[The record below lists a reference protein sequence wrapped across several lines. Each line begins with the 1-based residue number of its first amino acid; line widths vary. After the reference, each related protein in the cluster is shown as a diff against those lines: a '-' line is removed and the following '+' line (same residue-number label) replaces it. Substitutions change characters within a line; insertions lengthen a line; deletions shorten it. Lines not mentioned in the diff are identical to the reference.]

1 VRLLDPI
8 SGPAAQQAAVQE
20 LRKGEY
26 HRDDPDLLQR
36 ALNWLGQRLADL
48 VSGSSG
54 TAALAVAVALIAA
67 VVIFAAARAG
77 PVRRMAR
84 SAVPEGD
91 DPLRPLGARDHRRR
105 AAELEAA
112 GQLPEALR
120 EWLRAAVQTIE
131 DRGVLD
137 PRPGRTGAA
146 VAREAGPY
154 LPQAANILAAAMQAF
169 DEVWFGD
176 RPASAADVAAAHR
189 AADAARDA
197 RIVRAGATAGFVVPT

>member
-1 VRLLDPI
+1 MSLLDPI
-8 SGPAAQQAAVQE
+8 SGPTAQQAAEQE

-26 HRDDPDLLQR
+26 HRDDPGLIER
-36 ALNWLGQRLADL
+36 AFSWLGRRLADL
-48 VSGSSG
+48 VSGGSG
-54 TAALAVAVALIAA
+54 GAALAVAVALIAA
-67 VVIFAAARAG
+67 VVIFAAVRAG
-77 PVRRMAR
+77 PLRMAR
-84 SAVPEGD
+84 SEPFRGD

-112 GQLPEALR
+112 GQLASALR

-154 LPQAANILAAAMQAF
+154 IPEAAGILAAAMQAF
-169 DEVWFGD
+169 DEVWFGG
-176 RPASAADVAAAHR
+176 RPATSADVAAAHQ
-189 AADAARDA
+189 AADAARGA
-197 RIVRAGATAGFVVPT
+197 RIVRAGATAGFAVPR

>member
-1 VRLLDPI
+1 VNLLDPI
-8 SGPAAQQAAVQE
+8 SGPTAQQAAEQE

-26 HRDDPDLLQR
+26 HRDDPGLIER
-36 ALNWLGQRLADL
+36 AFSWLGRRLADL

-54 TAALAVAVALIAA
+54 GAALALAVALIAA
-67 VVIFAAARAG
+67 VVIFAAVRAG
-77 PVRRMAR
+77 PLRRMAR
-84 SAVPEGD
+84 SAPFQGD

-112 GQLPEALR
+112 GQLAPALR

-154 LPQAANILAAAMQAF
+154 LPEVAHVLAAAMQAF
-169 DEVWFGD
+169 DEVWFGG
-176 RPASAADVAAAHR
+176 RPATSADVAAAHQ
-189 AADAARDA
+189 AADAARGA
-197 RIVRAGATAGFVVPT
+197 RIVRAGAAEFAVPR